1 MKSLKAMITGLFL
14 VGCTSS
20 VTYETISAKDAKEM
34 MGTQDVVI
42 LDVREESEYQQGH
55 IREAQLIPLSQIQEN
70 NQELPDKDQTVLVYC
85 RSGSRSAK
93 AAQKLVKLGYTHV
106 YDFGGINDWPYE
118 IDDLCAKRIISLLPE
133 AEKNIE
139 IRVNGALTG
148 YGELVEVD
156 DKLGVEIHSWLSGNN
171 NVK

>member
-1 MKSLKAMITGLFL
+1 MIILRKEYLYYEWEEFDLSIKYDVVYISHTEKEKHMKSLKAMITGLFL

-118 IDDLCAKRIISLLPE
+118 I
-133 AEKNIE
+133 EK
-139 IRVNGALTG
+139 
-148 YGELVEVD
+148 
-156 DKLGVEIHSWLSGNN
+156 
-171 NVK
+171 

>member
-55 IREAQLIPLSQIQEN
+55 IREAQLYLYHRFKKTIRNFLI
-70 NQELPDKDQTVLVYC
+70 KI
-85 RSGSRSAK
+85 
-93 AAQKLVKLGYTHV
+93 KLYW
-106 YDFGGINDWPYE
+106 FI
-118 IDDLCAKRIISLLPE
+118 
-133 AEKNIE
+133 
-139 IRVNGALTG
+139 
-148 YGELVEVD
+148 VEV
-156 DKLGVEIHSWLSGNN
+156 GVVVQKQHKN
-171 NVK
+171 

>member
-70 NQELPDKDQTVLVYC
+70 NQELPDKDQTVLVYF

-118 IDDLCAKRIISLLPE
+118 I
-133 AEKNIE
+133 EK
-139 IRVNGALTG
+139 
-148 YGELVEVD
+148 
-156 DKLGVEIHSWLSGNN
+156 
-171 NVK
+171 